1 MSDKSIVEGIAWN
14 RVFIEQFAKMELPVV
29 DGNPACHCVE
39 VVVWIG
45 KGYYCAIMIA
55 RTAKG
60 YHAGYHAKTPTRGSI
75 CGLYKDHHIMPD
87 KVSAFLEGVE
97 MVRNCKTGFGLLFG
111 PALDNA
117 VHMLFANMHKQLN
130 YFE

>member
-1 MSDKSIVEGIAWN
+1 MSGKSLLNRIAYN
-14 RVFIEQFAKMELPVV
+14 KVFIEQFAQMELPIV
-29 DGNPACHCVE
+29 DGDLSRHRVE
-39 VVVWIG
+39 VVVSVRQG
-45 KGYYCAIMIA
+45 CYCAITIA

-60 YHAGYHAKTPTRGSI
+60 YHVGYRADSPTKVSI
-75 CGLYKDHHIMPD
+75 CGLYENHHIMPD

-117 VHMLFANMHKQLN
+117 VHMLFANMHKQLEL
-130 YFE
+130 F